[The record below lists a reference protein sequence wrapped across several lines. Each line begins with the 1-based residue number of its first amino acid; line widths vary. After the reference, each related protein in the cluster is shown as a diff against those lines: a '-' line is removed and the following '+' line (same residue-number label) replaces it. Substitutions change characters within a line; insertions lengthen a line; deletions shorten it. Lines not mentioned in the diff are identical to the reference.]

1 MKKTYL
7 AVAVAA
13 ALATHGVVHAQDYQA
28 EAGLSYIDIDVDGFS
43 DSAIGLDF
51 TYFIESVNTQDRPLA
66 EAYFLGRN
74 SNVGASYMTV
84 DEADIDTLGLSAEFW
99 IENIYVAADFSRVD
113 DGFFDE
119 TFNDYSA
126 RLGYMM
132 SDSLLGYVGLKD
144 GDSFDENSFLAGV
157 KYVADIGSGFV
168 NLEAEIET
176 NDGDNM
182 LSLMGDYFFSNQ
194 FSAGVRVVETDVD
207 GVDTG
212 FGVGTRYFFT
222 PTVSGEL
229 EYFTQDDVDVIG
241 LRAAARF

>member
-13 ALATHGVVHAQDYQA
+13 AFAVQGVAHAQDYQM
-28 EAGLSYIDIDVDGFS
+28 EAGLSYIDIDNNGFS
-43 DSAIGLDF
+43 DSAIGVDF
-51 TYFIESVNTQDRPLA
+51 TYHIESVNTQDRPLA

-74 SNVGASYMTV
+74 SNVGASYVTI
-84 DEADIDTLGLSAEFW
+84 DEDEIDVLGLSAEFW
-99 IENIYVAADFSRVD
+99 FENIYVAADFSRED
-113 DGFFDE
+113 DGLFDE

-132 SDSLLGYVGLKD
+132 SDSLLGYVGMAD
-144 GDSFDENSFLAGV
+144 GDSFVKSSILVGV
-157 KYVADIGSGFV
+157 KYVADIGAGFV
-168 NLEAEIET
+168 NLEAELET
-176 NDGDNM
+176 NDGDNA
-182 LSLMGDYFFSNQ
+182 LSLIGDYFFSHQ
-194 FSAGVRVVETDVD
+194 FSAGLRVVETDVD

-241 LRAAARF
+241 LRVAARF